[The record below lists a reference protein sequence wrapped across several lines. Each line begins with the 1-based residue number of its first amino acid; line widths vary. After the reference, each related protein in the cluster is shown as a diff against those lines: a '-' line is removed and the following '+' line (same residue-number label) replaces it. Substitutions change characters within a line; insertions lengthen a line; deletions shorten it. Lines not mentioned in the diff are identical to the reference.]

1 MENIL
6 EIYENE
12 KELIKNILNL
22 TFINF
27 GFDKQD
33 YIIKNNIK
41 IKKLFKELDD
51 GYEISFKEIINKNY
65 SEKKLEIC
73 KYYNKKDYEKY
84 KIIINNERVQLF
96 SEKYKSNKKINLSK
110 QYSKNYQIIYS
121 YFDDEN
127 KIILHENKKNLLGYI
142 DMFDNNK
149 LKNNVFIL
157 SDNVKYFFKIPYSLI
172 YDAIIDAKVGSD
184 NELNKL
190 FELENKKRKSINSKE
205 ITKEEED
212 NKIIENYISKINLVK
227 NNTSGLYN
235 NIIDN
240 LLKSEQ
246 FNYLLNKE
254 IENKNLDEKIEDN
267 EISNYSDLE
276 ILFMQKKELI
286 EIKNSTSD
294 IIKKLKN
301 VIEKI

>member
-1 MENIL
+1 M
-6 EIYENE
+6 
-12 KELIKNILNL
+12 
-22 TFINF
+22 
-27 GFDKQD
+27 
-33 YIIKNNIK
+33 
-41 IKKLFKELDD
+41 
-51 GYEISFKEIINKNY
+51 
-65 SEKKLEIC
+65 
-73 KYYNKKDYEKY
+73 
-84 KIIINNERVQLF
+84 
-96 SEKYKSNKKINLSK
+96 
-110 QYSKNYQIIYS
+110 
-121 YFDDEN
+121 
-127 KIILHENKKNLLGYI
+127 